1 MARLTWIE
9 TISTTY
15 SYELS
20 EEELN
25 LYKENEQ
32 KFFEDADILGN
43 GEVIYEKV
51 FESDFELEE
60 E

>member
-1 MARLTWIE
+1 MARLTWIQ
-9 TISTTY
+9 TISITY

-43 GEVIYEKV
+43 GEVMHEKV

-60 E
+60 D